1 MGYLPLLLSALILYI
16 LSRISFYWEPDKN
29 PKQEEDKMA
38 VKILIKRTVSQDRA
52 KEVIPLFRK
61 LRSLAVNQPG
71 YISGETLRRLDKH
84 DEFLVISTWESS
96 DAWKKWIAT
105 QERKEVQ
112 ERLDSLLGG
121 KTAYEIYH
129 YGFTE

>member
-1 MGYLPLLLSALILYI
+1 
-16 LSRISFYWEPDKN
+16 
-29 PKQEEDKMA
+29 MA
-38 VKILIKRTVSQDRA
+38 VKILIKRTVSQARA

-71 YISGETLRRLDKH
+71 YIPGETLRRLDKH

-105 QERKEVQ
+105 QERREVQ
-112 ERLDSLLGG
+112 EKLDSLLGG